1 MTGFSTL
8 NTAVTG
14 MSAAQRAMD
23 IAGQNVVNAN
33 TPGYSRQRLGLVSSG
48 AATSAT
54 FHTGNRA
61 HFGGV
66 EVKEIT
72 RIRDAFLEATR
83 AAAGARQEALTAEHT
98 VLAGVEGL
106 LAEPGDTGLQST
118 LDAFYSAW
126 HDLAT
131 NPSDTA
137 SGSAVVQRGIAV
149 TDQLRYVASN
159 IAARWGIAHD
169 DLDAAVDQVNRA
181 AAELANLNVQIREG
195 NAVGR
200 SVNELMDRRD
210 LLVRELTEVVGA
222 TAVTGGDEQV
232 TVHVNGVTI
241 VAGSA
246 AQELRVTGSLDLDGS
261 LSDPP
266 GLAWGATPVSV
277 DSGKTAGIL
286 AALRTDLPDLADRLD
301 GVALAL
307 RDSVN
312 ILHNEGFT
320 QAGDPGGDF
329 FDGTDAMDMT
339 VIPTSGTEL
348 APALTA
354 GTVDGSNAARI
365 GDLMDDRAAKDVLG
379 SDGPSV
385 LWRDLS
391 AVVGVRVR
399 SLDTAMQVQETVLA
413 SAEDAVQSN
422 AGVNLDEEMTNM
434 ILFQRAF
441 QASARV
447 ITSVDEMLDTLV
459 NRTGTVGR

>member
-1 MTGFSTL
+1 MGGFSTL
-8 NTAVTG
+8 NTALTG
-14 MSAAQRAMD
+14 LSAAQRAMD

-61 HFGGV
+61 LFGGV

-72 RIRDAFLEATR
+72 RVRDAFLEATR
-83 AAAGARQEALTAEHT
+83 AAAGSRQEALTAEHA

-106 LAEPGDTGLQST
+106 LAEPGETGLQST
-118 LDAFYSAW
+118 LDAFYASW
-126 HDLAT
+126 HDLAS

-149 TDQLRYVASN
+149 TDQIRYVASN
-159 IAARWGIAHD
+159 VAARWEIAHN
-169 DLDAAVDQVNRA
+169 DLSAVVDQVNRA
-181 AAELANLNVQIREG
+181 ATELANLNVQIREG
-195 NAVGR
+195 GAVGR

-210 LLVRELTEVVGA
+210 LLTRELTEIAGA
-222 TAVTGGDEQV
+222 TGMPTDDGQM
-232 TVHVNGVTI
+232 TVHINGVSI
-241 VAGSA
+241 VSGSV
-246 AQELRVTGSLDLDGS
+246 AQQLRVTGALELDGAV
-261 LSDPP
+261 SDPP
-266 GLAWGATPVSV
+266 GLAWGDVPVSV
-277 DSGKTAGIL
+277 DSGKAAGVL
-286 AALRTDLPDLADRLD
+286 AALRTDLPELAERLD
-301 GVALAL
+301 KVALAL

-312 ILHNEGFT
+312 MLHNEGFT

-329 FDGTDAMDMT
+329 FGGTDAKT
-339 VIPTSGTEL
+339 LSVIPTNGTEL
-348 APALTA
+348 ASALAA

-365 GDLMDDRAAKDVLG
+365 GDLLDDRTSQNLLG

-391 AVVGVRVR
+391 SVVGVKVR
-399 SLDTAMQVQETVLA
+399 SLSAAMKVQDTVLS

-434 ILFQRAF
+434 MLFQRAY

-447 ITSVDEMLDTLV
+447 ITSVDEMLDTLI